1 MYLYMSEC
9 VYVFMYLYT
18 CKSDK
23 REREREVPGR
33 QFSCLRECCY
43 FFPWLII
50 IISCKT
56 DFDLQRCQTHAFVLQ
71 TLASKMSQQETITIF

>member
-23 REREREVPGR
+23 REREREREVPGR
-33 QFSCLRECCY
+33 QFSCLGECCY

-56 DFDLQRCQTHAFVLQ
+56 DFDLQRFCPLNIGKQNVTTRNDYNFL
-71 TLASKMSQQETITIF
+71 MF